1 MNYKRSLFFIL
12 CGFAALVLTSCK
24 KDYQKLSTEFIRNL
38 SDSCEFLVQ
47 VENDV
52 EHLVYYKE
60 VRNDVFYCYNLD
72 TENREEIIV
81 PKVEQYLGKPV
92 AIGAGSENIAIVYM
106 EYGTSFDNTPTLYDH
121 GCVLLYNLKTR
132 SFKQLLEANVCKA
145 DNGKKQLMCYNLD
158 TDRYGDGTRTDELY
172 DYDGNLIS
180 KSEVELEQY
189 NVVPT
194 GTLAAREQARITQE
208 QQANRLSLW
217 ECTLCNERVP
227 SKGKPSNVGCKYLLG
242 HSWRRVSYLE

>member
-1 MNYKRSLFFIL
+1 MNYKRSFCIIV

-24 KDYQKLSTEFIRNL
+24 KDYQKLSTEYIRNL
-38 SDSCEFLVQ
+38 PDSCEFLVQ
-47 VENDV
+47 VENEV

-72 TENREEIIV
+72 TENREEIKV
-81 PKVEQYLGKPV
+81 PKVEQYLGKPN

-106 EYGTSFDNTPTLYDH
+106 EYGGSFEDTPTLFGH
-121 GCVLLYNLKTR
+121 GCVQLYNLKTR
-132 SFKQLLEANVCKA
+132 SFKKLMEANFCKA
-145 DNGKKQLMCYNLD
+145 DNGKKQLTCSIVD

-172 DYDGNLIS
+172 DFDGNLLS
-180 KSEVELEQY
+180 KNEVELEQY

-194 GTLAAREQARITQE
+194 GTLAAREQARIAQE

-217 ECTLCNERVP
+217 ECILCHERIP
-227 SKGKPSNVGCKYLLG
+227 SKGQPSRGGCQYLLG